1 MSEEAIYDEGYHDG
15 IKDVVNIFLLMH
27 MDGSSLPEIRERIVN
42 MRKNAKNELDNSRD
56 RAGHDTGD
64 DWDDED

>member
-15 IKDVVNIFLLMH
+15 IKDVVNVFLLMH

-42 MRKNAKNELDNSRD
+42 MRKNAKLELDRSRD
-56 RAGHDTGD
+56 RAGQDEE
-64 DWDDED
+64 WDDED

>member
-15 IKDVVNIFLLMH
+15 IKDVVNIFLMMH
-27 MDGSSLPEIRERIVN
+27 MDGSSLPEIRDRIVL
-42 MRKNAKNELDNSRD
+42 MRKRAKLELDNSKD
-56 RAGHDTGD
+56 RAGYDE

>member
-15 IKDVVNIFLLMH
+15 IKDVVNQFLLMH
-27 MDGSSLPEIRERIVN
+27 MQGMSLVEIRDRITI
-42 MRKNAKNELDNSRD
+42 MRTNARNEMNRSRE
-56 RAGHDTGD
+56 RAGHD

>member
-1 MSEEAIYDEGYHDG
+1 MSEEAIYDEGYHEG

-27 MDGSSLPEIRERIVN
+27 MEGATLPEIRERIVN
-42 MRKNAKNELDNSRD
+42 MRKNAKIELDYSKE
-56 RAGHDTGD
+56 RAGYDD